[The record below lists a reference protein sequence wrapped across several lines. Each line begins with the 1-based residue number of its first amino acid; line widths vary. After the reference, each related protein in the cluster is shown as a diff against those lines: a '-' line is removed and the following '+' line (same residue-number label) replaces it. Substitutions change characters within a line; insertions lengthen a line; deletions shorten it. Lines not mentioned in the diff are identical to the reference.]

1 MTVSTARLTWRSGP
15 RNRECYAAEV
25 PVAEF
30 EDKAFESALN
40 VQLLI
45 ESAQLYAPGQV
56 LETVLG
62 FDVAMLAQQVGHWR
76 LWNLQAPA
84 GGVMTD
90 AWGLADVTQP
100 LSRLPDFKLNV
111 FVQYR
116 RPSYMAH
123 ESGAEWPA
131 WSRPYYRYAVAPPQ
145 QAALEQCA
153 AVLGKNG
160 LVMYAAPAF
169 WSLRDLCTFTA
180 RGMLVEHTSLVEVTE
195 LHGYNLYTYA
205 SAGANGIAF
214 GDAVEIPSLS
224 RPGALQDRLHVAAEV
239 PVGSNVFK
247 LADRALS
254 EALMEFPSLLEAFEM
269 INGRTLE
276 ALALIRQTLP
286 HGGEEKLEQE
296 VILPYL
302 RVLAFS
308 WLLGVDWMIAGPTR
322 RRRR

>member
-1 MTVSTARLTWRSGP
+1 M
-15 RNRECYAAEV
+15 

-40 VQLLI
+40 VQLLV
-45 ESAQLYAPGQV
+45 ESAQLYSPGQV
-56 LETVLG
+56 LEAVLG
-62 FDVAMLAQQVGHWR
+62 FDVAMLTQHVSHWR

-100 LSRLPDFKLNV
+100 LSRLPDFKCNV

-123 ESGAEWPA
+123 ESGAEWPT
-131 WSRPYYRYAVAPPQ
+131 WTRPYYRYAVAPPQ
-145 QAALEQCA
+145 QATLDQCA
-153 AVLGKNG
+153 AALGKNG

-195 LHGYNLYTYA
+195 LHGHKIYTYA
-205 SAGANGIAF
+205 TAGGNGIAF
-214 GDAVEIPSLS
+214 SDAVEIPSLA
-224 RPGALQDRLHVAAEV
+224 RPGALPDRLRAVAEI

-247 LADRALS
+247 LADRALTS
-254 EALMEFPSLLEAFEM
+254 ALAEFPSLLESFEM

-276 ALALIRQTLP
+276 TLAIIRQTLP
-286 HGGEEKLEQE
+286 QGPDDKLVQE
-296 VILPYL
+296 VVLPYL
-302 RVLAFS
+302 RVIAFS